1 MNKQKRGRLT
11 RILVALLVCLQVA
24 VMLPQDAEAFSDQV
38 IQKGATGDDVVE
50 LQARLQYIGFYH
62 DTIDGVYGWG
72 TYWSVKKYQEEFGLD
87 VDGLVG
93 PKMKHMLEKSTDFDK
108 EFVHRMLRE
117 GRMFT
122 HYGGMSKEAQKG
134 PKPGG
139 KQPGPGK
146 GKQPSAPKDP
156 GKAAPAPGVKPSP
169 ETGEAPAPAPEAPEQ
184 PSAEEPAQQ
193 PEQPAPAPGEEAPEA
208 VPEEGAEENIPD
220 ATPSPDED
228 AVPDDSDADIQEAI
242 NTPEGFTDND
252 IQIMAQAVYG
262 EARGEP
268 YTGQVAVAAVILNR
282 IESPIFP
289 NNPSGVI
296 FEPRAFTAVADGQI
310 NLEPDDTARRA
321 VLDAING
328 QDPSGNALYY
338 FNPDT
343 ATSGWIWSRPQ
354 IKRIGKHIFCE

>member
-1 MNKQKRGRLT
+1 MKSHEGRRLKRLFFA
-11 RILVALLVCLQVA
+11 VLVCVQFVVL
-24 VMLPQDAEAFSDQV
+24 LPSLEAQAFTDQV

-50 LQARLQYIGFYH
+50 LQSRLQYIGFYH
-62 DTIDGVYGWG
+62 DTIDGVYGYG
-72 TYWSVKKYQEEFGLD
+72 TYWSVKKYQEEFGLEP
-87 VDGLVG
+87 DGLVG
-93 PKMKHMLEKSTDFDK
+93 PKMKDMLKRTTNFDK
-108 EFVHRMLRE
+108 EYVHRMLKE
-117 GRMFT
+117 GRKFT
-122 HYGGMSKEAQKG
+122 HYGGMPLEHQKG

-139 KQPGPGK
+139 KRGK
-146 GKQPSAPKDP
+146 PAPAPKQPSAPGGEPQK
-156 GKAAPAPGVKPSP
+156 GGAPKEQPSP
-169 ETGEAPAPAPEAPEQ
+169 EAGTPQKGAPQTEAPQEGTPETGTEQ
-184 PSAEEPAQQ
+184 PQTDTQQ
-193 PEQPAPAPGEEAPEA
+193 PEAETPAPAPGEDIPDMT
-208 VPEEGAEENIPD
+208 PEEDDFPG
-220 ATPSPDED
+220 DE
-228 AVPDDSDADIQEAI
+228 ADIQEAI

-282 IESPIFP
+282 IESPTFP